1 MPDNGAMPFN
11 WKYLKPRRV
20 ELDKTQADMAREC
33 GMPNAAKWS
42 QYERGELKNP
52 TLKTLEHMTRG
63 LQCTIN
69 DLLTSPPRRAGKRR
83 AKG

>member
-11 WKYLKPRRV
+11 WKYLKPRRTQ
-20 ELDKTQADMAREC
+20 LGKTQADMAHAC

-52 TLKTLEHMTRG
+52 TLKTLENMTLALG
-63 LQCTIN
+63 CTVN
-69 DLLTSPPRRAGKRR
+69 DLLAPPPRRAGKRKR
-83 AKG
+83 